1 MRKIVLIFV
10 LCLSFMTFAQE
21 QINAPKI
28 LELKFEQE
36 FKGATDV
43 SWSLFYRGKFRDQL
57 RYEVEFLKGNA
68 KYLVSYDKEGNI
80 RAIEKSIAINSLSA
94 PILDYL
100 KRKYTTF
107 NINEASII
115 KKDDGDEFF
124 NVGISDA
131 KEFFVLV
138 FNKSGD
144 FLYLTSLG
152 EKY

>member
-1 MRKIVLIFV
+1 MRKIILFFA
-10 LCLSFMTFAQE
+10 LCVSFMTYAQDK
-21 QINAPKI
+21 INAPQI
-28 LELKFEQE
+28 LKLKFENE
-36 FKGATDV
+36 FKGASDV

-57 RYEVEFLKGNA
+57 RYEVEFLKGNT

-80 RAIEKSIAINSLSA
+80 RAIEKSIAINSLSE

-100 KRKYTTF
+100 KRKYPTF

-115 KKDDGDEFF
+115 KKDDGDEFY
-124 NVGISDA
+124 NIGVSDS

-138 FNKSGD
+138 FNKAGD

>member
-1 MRKIVLIFV
+1 
-10 LCLSFMTFAQE
+10 MTYAQDK
-21 QINAPKI
+21 INAPQI
-28 LELKFEQE
+28 LKLKFENE
-36 FKGATDV
+36 FKGASDV

-57 RYEVEFLKGNA
+57 RYEVEFLKGNT

-80 RAIEKSIAINSLSA
+80 RAIEKSIAINSLSK

-100 KRKYTTF
+100 KRKYLTF
-107 NINEASII
+107 NINEASLI
-115 KKDDGDEFF
+115 KKDDGDEFY
-124 NVGISDA
+124 NIGVSDT

-138 FNKSGD
+138 FNKAGD

>member
-1 MRKIVLIFV
+1 
-10 LCLSFMTFAQE
+10 MTFAQE

-57 RYEVEFLKGNA
+57 RYEVEFLKGNT

-80 RAIEKSIAINSLSA
+80 RAIEKSIAINSLNK

-100 KRKYTTF
+100 KREYPTF
-107 NINEASII
+107 DINEASII
-115 KKDDGDEFF
+115 KKDDGEEFY
-124 NVGISDA
+124 NIGVSDS

-138 FNKSGD
+138 FTKAGD

>member
-10 LCLSFMTFAQE
+10 LCLSFMTIAQE

-57 RYEVEFLKGNA
+57 RYEVEFLKGNT

-80 RAIEKSIAINSLSA
+80 RAIEKSIAINSLNKA
-94 PILDYL
+94 ILGYL
-100 KRKYTTF
+100 ERNYPTF

-115 KKDDGDEFF
+115 KKDDGDDFF
-124 NVGISDA
+124 NIGISDA

-138 FNKSGD
+138 FNKNGD

>member
-1 MRKIVLIFV
+1 MRKIILIFA
-10 LCLSFMTFAQE
+10 LCVSFMTYAQDK
-21 QINAPKI
+21 INAPQI
-28 LELKFEQE
+28 LKQKFENE
-36 FKGATDV
+36 FKGAIDV

-57 RYEVEFLKGNA
+57 RYEVEFLKGNT

-80 RAIEKSIAINSLSA
+80 RAIEKSIAINSLNKT
-94 PILDYL
+94 ILGYL
-100 KRKYTTF
+100 ERNYPTF

-115 KKDDGDEFF
+115 TKDNGEAFF